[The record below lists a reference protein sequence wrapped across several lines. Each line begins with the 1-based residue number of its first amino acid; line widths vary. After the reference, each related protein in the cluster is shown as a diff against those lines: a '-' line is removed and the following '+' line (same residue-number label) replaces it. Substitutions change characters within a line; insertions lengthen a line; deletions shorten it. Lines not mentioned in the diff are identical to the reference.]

1 MGTENVRE
9 QVVNVLREQ
18 FGVEPK
24 GRAHAYQKPYPDF
37 YDNVQYPRGFRVP
50 EFIKFTRDDGRT
62 TLEHVGQ
69 CSVVKLVLAMH

>member
-24 GRAHAYQKPYPDF
+24 GRARAYQKLYPDF
-37 YDNVQYPRGFRVP
+37 YDNIQYPRGFRAP
-50 EFIKFTRDDGRT
+50 EFIKFTGNDGRT
-62 TLEHVGQ
+62 TLEHVVQ
-69 CSVVKLVLAMH
+69 FIL